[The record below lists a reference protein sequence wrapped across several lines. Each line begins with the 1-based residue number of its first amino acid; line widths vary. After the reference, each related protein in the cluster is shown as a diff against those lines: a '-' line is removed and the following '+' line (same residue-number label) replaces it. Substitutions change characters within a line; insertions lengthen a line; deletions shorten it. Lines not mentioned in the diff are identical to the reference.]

1 MRLWLAEAV
10 RLREAHWGLLDDQQA
25 VRMAR
30 QGPPDFA
37 ERLLLRA
44 AELGR
49 VDDLA
54 RHLVQWRHAAWLALA
69 VLALVAV
76 LAGATSAL
84 GALGDG
90 VRPVNIVWALT
101 ALLGLHALTFLFW
114 LASTLWPRARGARG
128 LGALWLWLMRR
139 VARGPH
145 AALIPSA
152 FVNLLAQAGMRRSLY
167 GAISHLLWT
176 LALASALLT
185 MVFVLS
191 TAQYQFVWATTLL
204 APDRFVGLSQTLG
217 AVPAWFG
224 FPVPDPALVRASDGT
239 TALPAAAQTQWSLWL
254 LGVIV
259 VYGLLPR
266 LAALAWCGWQIHRA
280 RAAVSLDTS
289 LPGFIE
295 LRERLL
301 PTEQHLGI
309 DRPVTALHAPH
320 LQAPAPLTIGAGQPA
335 IVALEPS
342 IEADWPPFP
351 LPPPVAD
358 LGRLDSREQ
367 RRQVLD
373 VLAAQPAGRLLVVC
387 DTEQTPDRGAMGL
400 ISDLSRHA
408 AALGVWVPPGAR
420 HALWLTHLA
429 RAGVTAETTFATA
442 AQCRQWLGASA

>member
-10 RLREAHWGLLDDQQA
+10 RLREAHWGLLDDQHA

-30 QGPPDFA
+30 QGPPDFT

-44 AELGR
+44 DELGR
-49 VDDLA
+49 VDELA
-54 RHLVQWRHAAWLALA
+54 RHLMQWRQAGWLALA
-69 VLALVAV
+69 ALALFAV

-90 VRPVNIVWALT
+90 TRPVNIVWALS

-114 LASTLWPRARGARG
+114 VASLLWPQARGAGG

-152 FVNLLAQAGMRRSLY
+152 FVNLLAQGGMRRSLF
-167 GAISHLLWT
+167 GAMSHLLWT
-176 LALASALLT
+176 LALASALAT

-204 APDRFVGLSQTLG
+204 SPERFVGLSQTLG

-224 FPVPDPALVRASDGT
+224 FPLPDPDLVRASDGT
-239 TALPAAAQTQWSLWL
+239 TQLPAAVQTQWSLWL

-259 VYGLLPR
+259 VYGLVPR
-266 LAALAWCGWQIHRA
+266 VAALVWCGWRVQRA
-280 RAAVSLDTS
+280 RAAVVVDTN

-309 DRPVTALHAPH
+309 DRPVTEVHAPH
-320 LQAPAPLTIGAGQPA
+320 LHPPTPLTISSDQPA
-335 IVALEPS
+335 LVALELS
-342 IEADWPPFP
+342 VEADWPPFP
-351 LPPPVAD
+351 LLPQVAD

-367 RRQVLD
+367 RRQVLNA
-373 VLAAQPAGRLLVVC
+373 LAAQPVGRLLVVC
-387 DTEQTPDRGAMGL
+387 DAEQTPDRGTMGL
-400 ISDLSRHA
+400 ISELSRHA
-408 AALGVWVPPGAR
+408 AALGVWVPSGAR

-429 RAGVTAETTFATA
+429 RAGVTPGMTFTTP
-442 AQCRQWLGASA
+442 AQCQQWLGDSA